1 MSNTWQK
8 AYKFL
13 LIITF
18 FLIALGASVRAMNA
32 GLACPDWPLCF
43 GDVIPDYHPQVYFEF
58 IHRALAGVVA
68 IITVFLHTVL
78 IRSPKMPPNLRMLAY
93 FSILLL
99 GMQVVLGGLTVLMNL
114 HEEVV
119 AAHLSMGT
127 AFFGVLCWIYYSVSC
142 ISKPASQSPGETS
155 PFAALQNAPRIAQ
168 VFAPLALAAVYM
180 QIVLGGFVASHYA
193 ALVCTDFPTCH
204 GKLIPTLDGI
214 IGLQVI
220 HRLGAYALTL
230 ILVCYSAYILLNF
243 ADKTLRK
250 MSWGLLALILTQ
262 VGIGIA
268 NVVLLRPPVITVMH
282 LAAGTALLGLTVVM
296 TRRLSFVRHH

>member
-13 LIITF
+13 LILTF

-43 GDVIPDYHPQVYFEF
+43 GDVIPDFHPQVYFEF
-58 IHRALAGVVA
+58 IHRAIAGVVA
-68 IITVFLHTVL
+68 IFTVFLHTIL
-78 IRSPKMPPNLRMLAY
+78 IRNPKMPSNLRMIAY

-99 GMQVVLGGLTVLMNL
+99 GMQVVLGGLTVLNL

-127 AFFGVLCWIYYSVSC
+127 AFFGVLCWVYYSV
-142 ISKPASQSPGETS
+142 KYETS
-155 PFAALQNAPRIAQ
+155 PFAALANAPKMARI
-168 VFAPLALAAVYM
+168 FAPLALAAVYM

-230 ILVCYSAYILLNF
+230 ILVTYAAYVLMNF
-243 ADKTLRK
+243 TDKVLRK
-250 MSWGLLALILTQ
+250 MSWSLLALILIQ
-262 VGIGIA
+262 VGIGIS
-268 NVVLLRPPVITVMH
+268 NVIFLRPPIITVLH

-296 TRRLSFVRHH
+296 TRRLSFQKHQH